1 LKPQIYVT
9 YNGDFFDWPFIKGRA
24 DAYGISMEKEIGVR
38 GDNNEWRGRTSVH
51 MDCMYWV
58 KRDSYLPQ
66 VCVGVWVCGCVGVW
80 VCVHVSIFAHMR
92 AVCSCLHQCVC
103 VRVSTKL
110 RACLAGA
117 RAPMA

>member
-66 VCVGVWVCGCVGVW
+66 VCEGCVGVLVCWCFLLAMSAMWLCFFCGGVLVWAW
-80 VCVHVSIFAHMR
+80 V
-92 AVCSCLHQCVC
+92 
-103 VRVSTKL
+103 
-110 RACLAGA
+110 
-117 RAPMA
+117 